1 MRKREIYTSRAFLP
15 PINVYVK
22 YLKKAYKNNT
32 LTDCGVLL
40 QELEN
45 RLKMYLHVKNAQ
57 CVTSATTGLQMAIK
71 ALGIDGG
78 EIITTPFS
86 YVATTTAI
94 LAEKCEPVYVDI
106 EPDNFTID
114 ADKIEAAITPNTKAI
129 MPVHIFGYACNIEKI
144 EEIAQKHN
152 LKIIYD
158 AAHAFAAEY
167 KGNPITDYGDI
178 SVVSLQESKLLHM
191 GEGGIVFTKNDE
203 INREI
208 DLIKKCGH
216 EGDNFIRD
224 GINARVSELHAA
236 MGLANLDYID
246 KVIAKRKK
254 LSEYYDE
261 LLGNKVITP
270 KKQLNLNYKYPYYVI
285 VLKSTEEMNNVLNNL
300 CEKGIYPWH
309 CYYPTLNTLKYLK
322 KHQQCPIAEDICS
335 RMLMMPLYYDLE
347 KSDVKRTCEIL
358 LNTLDER
365 SV

>member
-1 MRKREIYTSRAFLP
+1 MRKREIFTSKAFLP
-15 PINVYVK
+15 PIDVYVK
-22 YLKKAYKNNT
+22 YLKKAYKQNT
-32 LTDCGVLL
+32 LTDHGVLL
-40 QELEN
+40 QDFED
-45 RLKMYLHVKNAQ
+45 RVKKYLNVKNVQ

-71 ALGIDGG
+71 ALGIEGG

-106 EPDNFTID
+106 ESDNFTID

-144 EEIAQKHN
+144 EEIAKKHN
-152 LKIIYD
+152 LRVIYD

-167 KGNPITDYGDI
+167 KGKPLTDYGDV

-191 GEGGIVFTKNDE
+191 SEGGLVFTQSEE
-203 INREI
+203 IDREL

-216 EGDNFIRD
+216 EDDNFIRD

-246 KVIAKRKK
+246 KVIEKRKK

-261 LLGNKVITP
+261 LLGDKVITP
-270 KKQLNLNYKYPYYVI
+270 KKQIDLNYKYPYYVI
-285 VLKSTEEMNNVLNNL
+285 VLKSIDEMNNVMNNL
-300 CEKGIYPWH
+300 CENGIYPWH

-322 KHQQCPIAEDICS
+322 KYQACPIAEDVCA

-347 KSDVKRTCEIL
+347 KSDIKRTCEIL
-358 LNTLDER
+358 LKSLDER
-365 SV
+365 

>member
-1 MRKREIYTSRAFLP
+1 MIKREIYTSRAFLP
-15 PINVYVK
+15 PIDVYVK
-22 YLKKAYKNNT
+22 YLKKAYKNRT
-32 LTDCGVLL
+32 LTDYGVVL
-40 QELEN
+40 QELED
-45 RLKMYLHVKNAQ
+45 RLKNYLHVKNLQ

-71 ALGIDGG
+71 ALGIEGG

-94 LAEKCEPVYVDI
+94 LAEKCEPVYIDI

-114 ADKIEAAITPNTKAI
+114 ADRIEAAITPDTRAI

-144 EEIAQKHN
+144 EEIAKKHN
-152 LKIIYD
+152 LKVIYD

-167 KGNPITDYGDI
+167 KGKPITDYGDV

-191 GEGGIVFTKNDE
+191 GEGGIVFTQSDE

-216 EGDNFIRD
+216 EGDNYIRD

-261 LLGNKVITP
+261 LLGDKVITP

-300 CEKGIYPWH
+300 CKNGIYAWH

-322 KHQQCPIAEDICS
+322 KYQQCPVAEDICS

-347 KSDVKRTCEIL
+347 KADIERICEIL
-358 LNTLDER
+358 LKTIDER
-365 SV
+365 SL